1 MITNSPD
8 KKILSK
14 ALLIILM
21 FLVADLVKSEL
32 IGTWSEDLD
41 ESDGPDYVTQ
51 TLSPAK
57 DNSLTSAVES
67 KNNGMAPVVNLG
79 VNGNE
84 ESRIIMEFD
93 FSLTT
98 GDSIQSATLGLIC
111 SSNGNTAGPIHGYAA
126 RLNPYWEE
134 YYSNWGQS
142 ENSTDWGAG
151 GADGTADRGDWE
163 LPVFFSGSTLIEF
176 NVTKLVQDAAAEN
189 ASEIAFVIT
198 ATNTEYSCST
208 REAASSD
215 RPFLTTEYVANA
227 PGDSGTMVPDFIAD
241 GRPLMDTSLLLAAD
255 VTPLVTWNSH
265 NGSNIEVHFSNSSDW
280 LDSADGIWHWNSI
293 SNQSSFTIS
302 GSTGSLQVPLTNPLL
317 DGRTMFYR
325 MRSIGSTGAVGDWT
339 EGYFDL
345 PNHDIT
351 DNGDGSATFFV
362 NIDNLGLDANSLED
376 TFVNATTSG
385 KNSNYDLN
393 YLTAGTSGNKAQ
405 NSYVRLRMSD
415 LGMHSDSAVTN
426 AKLIVSIFD
435 LSGNVDLSIHPIF
448 DDGLWTEDGATWLK
462 SDGVSSW
469 DNGGRN
475 IAQPAEDLFTTLID
489 TSEYEFDIS
498 RAVQHWIDTDAG
510 SSDTL
515 EFMIT
520 ASDANE
526 NILTSSYVNFYSS
539 EHIGS
544 DALNVSITY
553 KQGSGI
559 IPPSVIQSSPADG
572 TGVWNLSGH
581 NLSGNTTPT
590 MTWGQANIGT
600 NSGIL
605 QIATDDEFRNLVL
618 NEDSDDSEIFI
629 LPDGTLSLTGANALA
644 LGNVYHWRIGM
655 DDTLGQQGW
664 WNSSSF
670 VVSQLESTYLG
681 NDRYEMRL
689 RDGNATTDGTMPLCQ
704 DTFIDSGS
712 PSVNYNGD
720 GVLQVSYS
728 SGAEATVLIGCDLR
742 SHLLPDGYA
751 IESAT
756 LSVKISDFYSGNPLL
771 GIWENS
777 RSNWSEET
785 ASWNTYD
792 GVNSWDS
799 PGGKGTERGGLTS
812 SYQFQGSESFGSW
825 VGLNITQ
832 AVQNSMRDE
841 TSVDLFLGIVGVG
854 SGSTRDAFFAP
865 NSETTVENRPQISFV
880 YVQGSDEAPQNP
892 TLVSP
897 LNASWAVKDGIEVA
911 PDTTPVLNWSFA
923 SGLPLAGWTIEI
935 DTADTFDSAN
945 LQSYTSWNDAGFDTT
960 DLTYTPQTEL
970 NTGTTWY
977 WRVLGVSSTF
987 QIGQWSMVNNFLLP
1001 DLETSLL
1008 TATSSSLKIEHEM
1021 AMPTLNLP
1029 QFEDTWIAS
1038 AGPDANI
1045 THASST
1051 QMNIGPLGQAINGI
1065 GLLRIPLTALPSPSN
1080 AHISGAKIS
1089 MWALGGSSSMQM
1101 VGVHKTLVPWADSA
1115 NSSAYNSTDNW
1126 SVIGGDSDSDRD
1138 YFVDVQAGV
1147 SNGWVVFNI
1156 TELVQDALQ
1165 NGQTH
1170 VSMMFTGHAGAGP
1183 VSFSTED
1190 GSANERPFLNLTWE
1204 EGSAATSPDA
1214 PNLVSP
1220 TMDEIMWDDSGHGLL
1235 PDGNPIFSWSH
1246 PSSGSV
1252 DAWKVLIWNDPGNDR
1267 DGWTIYDSRI
1277 DAGFDLGALT
1287 FTVAG
1292 GMSAGQEVKWA
1303 VQPISD
1309 DILGNHSTVSN
1320 FHIPSATG
1328 GELNATDAWF
1338 EMQEGTIVTGL
1349 NYPVIFK
1356 DTTINSITPTTA
1368 NGSNELLQIGN
1379 NGGSAS
1385 LIGVDFSSL
1394 PIPAGFEIVSA
1405 EIEMLRM
1412 DGGSSTLGEEEL
1424 SISISESIVDWDESA
1439 TWQSTGVSG
1448 NWFEPGANGT
1458 SDSNS
1463 PIGTVAVSYTD
1474 DWFSFDVT
1482 EIVQRAHH
1490 NGGDQVELILRDD
1503 GSSPVDWFFASSEY
1517 SLYENRRPI
1526 LNITYRT
1533 GVSWLPSSPSAFMPG
1548 QDSTLWNVS
1557 SSIPTGIE
1565 NVVINW
1571 TSSESNVTDW
1581 ILEVSTDE
1589 RFMKNTATYNLSDS
1603 SSYSGTWD
1611 ESSLTYTAPKNI
1623 IWGDAWYYIRVRAMQ
1638 DYRFGEW
1645 SPVNNFRVPTL
1656 QGTDDGAGNN
1666 TMTLFRGSVFSQSG
1680 YLPSIPDATLDS
1692 TSASNALGTSLD
1704 LDLGIS
1710 SSGSGEAQIL
1720 LEFDLNEFPLPAAT
1734 TPTNVLIRLNRTMIT
1749 GTSALTVS
1757 AHACAS
1763 FTEATVTWN
1772 SSPVCSS
1779 SEITRSTLGLGA
1791 VPGIVEWDITGLAQ
1805 SNIANGNKTLT
1816 VLLKSVGSPMS
1827 SHKFSSSESANSD
1840 TRPQLVFEYVDNVD
1854 GIVPPSQ
1861 ASLISPV
1868 DGTVLYDTSS
1878 WVLQADASP
1887 ELKWNAVPYATSY
1900 ILYLSNESG
1909 INKMQSIIDT
1919 NYTLMNDLEIGS
1931 LYEWWVQAVNGTI
1944 TGPSSARWTFA
1955 VGAPVQNTDNGD
1967 HTWSY
1972 QYQTGNEVSSIGHT
1986 NVRDSFLD
1994 ENNPEINHGS
2004 DVLKLGGNCGAVA
2017 TECRII
2023 MAVDSGQVPL
2033 PATAN
2038 IHSASVRFTV
2048 YEEDFSTVNSMSISV
2063 YPLLTS
2069 DWAQSASTWNESSTG
2084 NAWSAAGM
2092 QAGVDYATDAISTTT
2107 IGQGQSEIWLDLGH
2121 AMMTINGDYSW
2132 IIIADNGNAAASVQ
2146 LAHSEDDDVMARPL
2160 FVLNYTDIDHVV
2172 ISPNSS
2178 ALVSADDTLQYS
2190 HELFDLSNTSASG
2203 AVTWMTSSGS
2213 IDATGLFT
2221 PAQMGIH
2228 QITACFG
2235 INCETVDVEVTYGT
2249 PITLDVTASATII
2262 SADQTMNLT
2271 ALVYDQFNNQV
2282 PGQTISMV
2290 ASDGNVVG
2298 DEFFPHAVGN
2308 HTISVTWMSQT
2319 IDVAIEVIGGQAVTL
2334 DLTGCEADLPAG
2346 TTCILV
2352 WKLYDQFDNELDI
2365 AVAGNLSWNIENGTF
2380 DNVTGSY
2387 LGYAVGDYTIDLN
2400 SEIGLSDQISFSVL
2414 HGEIAQLVVSVTN
2427 TTVSAD
2433 DVVNLTTTRIDV
2445 MGNAIPVNL
2454 LAENWSVADGVL
2466 VPGFTAYWSPVNRS
2480 SNTTITASYEGLQT
2494 DVKIIVTQGALQD
2507 LELLVE
2513 NSVATGMELSM
2524 TTDDEM
2530 TVRVRAYDADGNV
2543 WFENIDWTLS
2553 HQLYNDQSVLIGSS
2567 NSNTL
2572 IFAPTKA
2579 SPAEYTIT
2587 GYYTDGVDY
2596 KEANLTVIV
2605 SGGDLSRIEV
2615 QSPTSMEQTLTADQ
2629 QLTFVTKL
2637 YDEDSNLLNGSGL
2650 NYFLEDESGKIT
2662 NITAEIGE
2670 NNGTWYADIAG
2681 SYSLSIWQH
2690 TESGYNIT
2698 QVVEISVVHGDV
2710 FSLSHD
2716 ADGDTV
2722 TAGSSRDVSIT
2733 AIDEDGN
2740 QWEYDAF
2747 WKLDGSK
2754 ANEIRCVDNT
2764 VGDCSGKFKFNAQKA
2779 GTYTLVYESED
2790 GSVSGEWVVSVSASY
2805 VVKTIDLSFSSE
2817 AVDQQGKFLI
2827 QVRTF
2832 DDYGNEI
2839 PVPPSIKIEVTGEMI
2854 VTEVNSSSW
2863 EIIAVEAGSQMVIVK
2878 IDAIEVSG
2886 EVQVTQTITGFFAA
2900 GGTLY
2905 YAGAGLG
2912 ALIIL
2917 VLLVVIV
2924 MVMRSGED
2932 DEWDDEFEDDDDERG
2947 RGSLRMGRPNIDTL
2961 LNPAS
2966 SEGPSSPPPKEEPP
2980 EEDNSWMTD
2989 HRVDDDG
2996 TEWGQDSEGTWY
3008 YRDPGSSDWE
3018 EWTD

>member
-41 ESDGPDYVTQ
+41 ESNGPVYVTQ
-51 TLSPAK
+51 TLSPTK
-57 DNSLTSAVES
+57 DNGLTSAVAN
-67 KNNGMAPVVNLG
+67 KNNGLAPAVNLG

-93 FSLTT
+93 FSLTS
-98 GDSIQSATLGLIC
+98 GDSIQSATLGLSC
-111 SSNGNTAGPIHGYAA
+111 SSNGNTVGAIHGYAA

-134 YYSNWGQS
+134 YYSNWGDAD
-142 ENSTDWGAG
+142 NSTNWAAG

-163 LPVFFSGSTLIEF
+163 LPVFFSGSGVIEF
-176 NVTKLVQDAAAEN
+176 NVTRLAQDAAGEN
-189 ASEIAFVIT
+189 ASEIGFVIT
-198 ATNTEYSCST
+198 ATNTESTCST
-208 REAASSD
+208 REAAGIN
-215 RPFLTTEYVANA
+215 RPSLTIEYVATA
-227 PGDSGTMVPDFIAD
+227 PGNSGTMVPDFIAD
-241 GRPLMDTSLLLAAD
+241 GRPLMDTNQILAAD
-255 VTPLVTWNSH
+255 VTPLVTWDSH
-265 NGSNIEVHFSNSSDW
+265 TGSNIEVHFSNSSNW
-280 LDSADGIWHWNSI
+280 LDSGDGIWHWNSI
-293 SNQSSFTIS
+293 SNQSSFNLAGI
-302 GSTGSLQVPLTNPLL
+302 TGSFQVPLSNPLL

-362 NIDNLGLDANSLED
+362 NIDNLGLDDNSLED
-376 TFVNATTSG
+376 TFVNQTNSG

-415 LGMHSDSAVTN
+415 LGMHSDSAVTD

-448 DDGLWTEDGATWLK
+448 DDGLWTEDGATWMK
-462 SDGVSSW
+462 SDGASSW

-475 IAQPAEDLFTTLID
+475 LAQPAEDLYTTLVG
-489 TSEYEFDIS
+489 TSEYQFNIS
-498 RAVQHWIDTDAG
+498 RAVQHWIDTDDG

-520 ASDANE
+520 ASGANE
-526 NILTSSYVNFYSS
+526 DIQSSSFVNFYSS
-539 EHIGS
+539 EKIGS
-544 DALNVSITY
+544 DALNISITY
-553 KQGSGI
+553 LQGSGI
-559 IPPSVIQSSPADG
+559 VPPLVIQSSPADG
-572 TGVWNLSGH
+572 TGVWNISGH
-581 NLSGNTTPT
+581 NLSGNTTPNL
-590 MTWGQANIGT
+590 TWDQGNLGANT
-600 NSGIL
+600 GIL
-605 QIATDDEFRNLVL
+605 QIATDAEFRNLIL
-618 NEDSDDSEIFI
+618 NENSYDSAIF
-629 LPDGTLSLTGANALA
+629 LLLDGMISLTGANTLA

-655 DDTLGQQGW
+655 EDTLGQQGW

-689 RDGNATTDGTMPLCQ
+689 RDGNATIDSTMPLCQ

-712 PSVNYNGD
+712 SNVNYNGD
-720 GVLQVSYS
+720 GILQTSYS
-728 SGAEATVLIGCDLR
+728 SGSETTILIGCDLR

-777 RSNWSEET
+777 RRNWSEDT
-785 ASWNTYD
+785 ATWNTYD
-792 GVNSWDS
+792 GVNSWGS
-799 PGGKGTERGGLTS
+799 PGGKGIERGGLTS
-812 SYQFQGSESFGSW
+812 SYQFQGSEPFGSW
-825 VGLNITQ
+825 VALNITQ
-832 AVQNSMRDE
+832 AVQNSMRDS

-854 SGSTRDAFFAP
+854 SGSSRDAYFAP
-865 NSETTVENRPQISFV
+865 NSETTVANRPQISFV
-880 YVQGSDEAPQNP
+880 YVEGSDEAPQKP
-892 TLVSP
+892 TPISP
-897 LNASWAVKDGIEVA
+897 LNGSWAVKDGIEVA

-923 SGLPLAGWTIEI
+923 SALDLAGWTIEI
-935 DTADTFDSAN
+935 DTAETFDTAN

-960 DLTYTPQTEL
+960 NLTYTPQTEL

-987 QIGQWSMVNNFLLP
+987 QIGQWSNVNNFLLP

-1038 AGPDANI
+1038 SGSDANI

-1051 QMNIGPLGQAINGI
+1051 QMNIGPLGQSTTGI
-1065 GLLRIPLTALPSPSN
+1065 GLLRIPLSALPSPNN
-1080 AHISGAKIS
+1080 AHVSGAKLS
-1089 MWALGGSSSMQM
+1089 MWALGGSSNMQM
-1101 VGVHKTLVPWADSA
+1101 VGVHKTLVPWTDSA

-1126 SVIGGDSDSDRD
+1126 STIGGDSDADRD
-1138 YFVDVQAGV
+1138 YFVDIQAGV

-1165 NGQTH
+1165 SGQTH
-1170 VSMMFTGHAGAGP
+1170 VSMMFTGDAGAGP

-1190 GSANERPFLNLTWE
+1190 GNANERPFLNLTWE

-1214 PNLVSP
+1214 ANLVAP
-1220 TMDEIMWDDSGHGLL
+1220 TLDEIMWDDSGHALL
-1235 PDGNPIFSWSH
+1235 ADLDPIFSWSH
-1246 PSSGSV
+1246 PSPGSV
-1252 DAWKVLIWNDPGNDR
+1252 DAWRVLIWNDPGNDR
-1267 DGWTIYDSRI
+1267 DGWMIYDSRI
-1277 DAGFDLGALT
+1277 DAGFDVGALT
-1287 FTVAG
+1287 FSVAG
-1292 GMSAGQEVKWA
+1292 GISAGQEVKWV

-1309 DILGNHSTVSN
+1309 DILGNHSNVSS
-1320 FHIPSATG
+1320 FHIPSLTG
-1328 GELNATDAWF
+1328 GELNSTDAWF

-1356 DTTINSITPTTA
+1356 DTTINSITPTTV
-1368 NGSNELLQIGN
+1368 NGSNELLQIGS

-1394 PIPAGFEIVSA
+1394 PIPVGFEIVSA
-1405 EIEMLRM
+1405 EIELLRM
-1412 DGGSSTLGEEEL
+1412 GGGSATLGEEEL
-1424 SISISESIVDWDESA
+1424 SISISESIVDWNESA
-1439 TWQSTGVSG
+1439 TWESTGVSG
-1448 NWFEPGANGT
+1448 NWFEPGASGT
-1458 SDSNS
+1458 SDSNI
-1463 PIGTVAVSYTD
+1463 PIGTVNVTYTD
-1474 DWFSFDVT
+1474 NWFSFDVT

-1548 QDSTLWNVS
+1548 QDSTLWNMS
-1557 SSIPTGIE
+1557 ASIPTGIE

-1581 ILEVSTDE
+1581 ILEVSTDQS
-1589 RFMKNTATYNLSDS
+1589 FMKNTATYNLSDS
-1603 SSYSGTWD
+1603 SSYNGTWD
-1611 ESSLTYTAPKNI
+1611 ESSLTYTAPKNV

-1638 DYRFGEW
+1638 DHRFGEW

-1680 YLPSIPDATLDS
+1680 YLPSVPDATLDS
-1692 TSASNALGTSLD
+1692 TSATNALGTSLD

-1710 SSGSGEAQIL
+1710 PSGSGEAQIL

-1791 VPGIVEWDITGLAQ
+1791 VPSIVEWDITGLAQ

-1816 VLLKSVGSPMS
+1816 VLLKSVGTPMS
-1827 SHKFSSSESANSD
+1827 SHKFSSSENANSD

-1868 DGTVLYDTSS
+1868 DGIVLYDTSS
-1878 WVLQADASP
+1878 WVLQPEVSP
-1887 ELKWNAVPYATSY
+1887 VLEWNAVPYATSY
-1900 ILYLSNESG
+1900 ILYLSNESS
-1909 INKMQSIIDT
+1909 INKIQSIMNN

-1967 HTWSY
+1967 HTWTY

-1994 ENNPEINHGS
+1994 ENNPDVNHGS
-2004 DVLKLGGNCGAVA
+2004 DVLELGGNCGSVA
-2017 TECRII
+2017 SECRIVI
-2023 MAVDSGQVPL
+2023 AVDAGQVPL
-2033 PATAN
+2033 PATAK
-2038 IHSASVRFTV
+2038 IHSAAVRFII
-2048 YEEDFSTVNSMSISV
+2048 YEEDFSAVNSMSISV
-2063 YPLLTS
+2063 HPLLTS

-2084 NAWSAAGM
+2084 NAWSTAGM

-2107 IGQGQSEIWLDLGH
+2107 VVPGQSEIWLDLGYS
-2121 AMMTINGDYSW
+2121 MMTINGDYSW
-2132 IIIADNGNAAASVQ
+2132 IIIADNGNASANVK
-2146 LAHSEDDDVMARPL
+2146 LVHSEDDDIMAKPL

-2172 ISPNSS
+2172 ISPDSS
-2178 ALVSADDTLQYS
+2178 AIVSADDTLQYS
-2190 HELFDLSNTSASG
+2190 HELFDLSNNSVSG
-2203 AVTWMTSSGS
+2203 DVTWMSSSGS
-2213 IDATGLFT
+2213 IDASGLFT
-2221 PAQMGIH
+2221 PAQMGNH
-2228 QITACFG
+2228 QVTACFG
-2235 INCETVDVEVTYGT
+2235 VNCETVDIEVTYGT
-2249 PITLDVTASATII
+2249 PTTLDVTASATTI
-2262 SADQTMNLT
+2262 SADQTMNIS
-2271 ALVYDQFNNQV
+2271 AVVYDQFSNIV
-2282 PGQTISMV
+2282 PGQTITLTPSN
-2290 ASDGNVVG
+2290 GNVVG
-2298 DEFFPHAVGN
+2298 NEFFPQTVGE
-2308 HTISVTWMSQT
+2308 HTISVNWMSQT
-2319 IDVAIEVIGGQAVTL
+2319 IDVPITVIAGQAVSL
-2334 DLTGCEADLPAG
+2334 DLTGCDTDIPAG
-2346 TTCILV
+2346 TTCTLV
-2352 WKLYDQFDNELDI
+2352 WKLYDQFQNEIQISL
-2365 AVAGNLSWNIENGTF
+2365 AGGLTWTIGNGTF
-2380 DNVTGSY
+2380 DNTTGFY
-2387 LGYAVGDYTIDLN
+2387 MGHAVGDYTIQLD
-2400 SEIGLSDQISFSVL
+2400 SEIGLSDTVSISVL
-2414 HGEIAQLVVSVTN
+2414 YGSIAELVVDVSSTI
-2427 TTVSAD
+2427 VSAD
-2433 DVVNLTTTRIDV
+2433 DVVNLTTTRVDV
-2445 MGNAIPVNL
+2445 MGNELAVTL
-2454 LAENWSVADGVL
+2454 LQENWSVNDGVL
-2466 VPGFTAYWSPVNRS
+2466 TAGEIAVWNPVNRS

-2494 DVKIIVTQGALQD
+2494 NVKIIVTQGALQD

-2513 NSVATGMELSM
+2513 NSVVTGMELSM
-2524 TTDDEM
+2524 TTDDELM
-2530 TVRVRAYDADGNV
+2530 VRVRAYDADGNV
-2543 WFENIDWTLS
+2543 WFENIDWNLG
-2553 HQLYNDQSVLIGSS
+2553 HQLYNDQAAIIGAN

-2572 IFAPTKA
+2572 VFVPTKA
-2579 SPAEYTIT
+2579 SPTEYTIT
-2587 GYYTDGVDY
+2587 GYYTNGVDY
-2596 KEANLTVIV
+2596 KEANITVIV

-2615 QSPTSMEQTLTADQ
+2615 QSPSSLKPTVTADQ

-2637 YDEDSNLLNGSGL
+2637 YDEDNNILNGSGL
-2650 NYFLEDESGKIT
+2650 NYLLEDESGTIT
-2662 NITAEIGE
+2662 NITAEINE
-2670 NNGTWYADIAG
+2670 NGGIWYASVVG
-2681 SYSLSIWQH
+2681 EYEVSIWQH
-2690 TESGYNIT
+2690 TESGYNIS
-2698 QVVEISVVHGDV
+2698 QLIEITVVHGDV
-2710 FSLSHD
+2710 FSLSHQ
-2716 ADGDTV
+2716 AVATV
-2722 TAGSSRDVSIT
+2722 TAGSSADVSIT
-2733 AIDEDGN
+2733 ATDEDGN

-2747 WKLDGSK
+2747 WELEGSL
-2754 ANEIRCVDNT
+2754 ASDIT
-2764 VGDCSGKFKFNAQKA
+2764 PTTTSGDFQYNAKKA

-2790 GSVSGEWVVSVSASY
+2790 GSVSGEWVISVSAIY
-2805 VVKTIDLSFSSE
+2805 TVKTIDLSFSSE

-2878 IDAIEVSG
+2878 IGSIEESG
-2886 EVQVTQTITGFFAA
+2886 EVEVTQTIPGFFAA

-2912 ALIIL
+2912 VLIIL

-2932 DEWDDEFEDDDDERG
+2932 DEWDDEFEDEDEESRRG
-2947 RGSLRMGRPNIDTL
+2947 GLRLNRPNIDTL

-2980 EEDNSWMTD
+2980 EEDKSWMAD
-2989 HRVDDDG
+2989 HRIDDDG
-2996 TEWGQDSEGTWY
+2996 TEWGQDTEGTWY
-3008 YRDPGSSDWE
+3008 YRDPGSPDWE